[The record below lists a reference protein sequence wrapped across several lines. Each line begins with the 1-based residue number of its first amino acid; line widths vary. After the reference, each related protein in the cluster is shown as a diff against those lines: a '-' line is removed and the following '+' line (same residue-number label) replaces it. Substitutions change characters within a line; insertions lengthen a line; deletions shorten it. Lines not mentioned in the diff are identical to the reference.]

1 VVNGTNDGGVAFKG
15 FLASLRNDKMM
26 NSMNIPIKQY
36 AKTLYKLL
44 DGKSKSEA
52 EKIILEFVAVLTANN
67 DLGKLKK
74 IISEFGVV
82 WNKEK
87 GIVEAEIT
95 SASELSKDIVKLLDD
110 YIAKLSGAKEVI
122 IKEKVDKSILGGVI
136 MRYADKVLDGS
147 LKTKIEELKSN
158 LVK

>member
-1 VVNGTNDGGVAFKG
+1 MTKQN
-15 FLASLRNDKMM
+15 
-26 NSMNIPIKQY
+26 MNIQIKQY
-36 AKTLYKLL
+36 STILYKLL

>member
-1 VVNGTNDGGVAFKG
+1 MTKQN
-15 FLASLRNDKMM
+15 
-26 NSMNIPIKQY
+26 MNIQIKQY
-36 AKTLYKLL
+36 STILYKLL

-87 GIVEAEIT
+87 GIVEAEII
-95 SASELSKDIVKLLDD
+95 SVNELSKDIVKLLND
-110 YIAKLSGAKEVI
+110 YIAKLSGAKEVMLS
-122 IKEKVDKSILGGVI
+122 EEVDKSLLGGVVI
-136 MRYADKVLDGS
+136 KYGDKVLDGS
-147 LKTKIEELKSN
+147 LKTKIDSLKRELTK
-158 LVK
+158 